1 MRHFLS
7 FVDLSPNE
15 LESVLDRAAS
25 LKAGAT
31 SDAMLDRIA
40 VMLFEKPSLR
50 TKLSFTVAARKL
62 GGEAIYFGGQEVGLG
77 YREPAADVARVVS
90 RMADVAIVRT
100 FAQATLEDFASCAT
114 IPVVNA
120 LTDNEHPCQALADLL
135 SIKEVVGDLKAA
147 RVVYVGDGNNVAS
160 SLALALASSG
170 AHYSIAS
177 PDGYDIPRS
186 VITLAERLALKTGAS
201 INEYRDAKEAVQD
214 ANIVYTDVWTSM
226 GQEDESTQRRA
237 IFADY
242 AVTPA
247 LLDLARKDVRFMH
260 DLPAHPGEEIT
271 PGLLDDPRSI
281 VFDQAENRLWAQAA
295 LLELLVDR
303 N

>member
-1 MRHFLS
+1 M
-7 FVDLSPNE
+7 
-15 LESVLDRAAS
+15 LDAS
-25 LKAGAT
+25 LPVVRRPVT
-31 SDAMLDRIA
+31 
-40 VMLFEKPSLR
+40 LR
-50 TKLSFTVAARKL
+50 TRIGFGPCCLIKS
-62 GGEAIYFGGQEVGLG
+62 GGNIRCYVGSHRG
-77 YREPAADVARVVS
+77 HAFRE
-90 RMADVAIVRT
+90 T
-100 FAQATLEDFASCAT
+100 LTAQATLEEFASCAT
-114 IPVVNA
+114 FPVVYA
-120 LTDNEHPCQALADLL
+120 LTDYEHPCQALADLL

-226 GQEDESTQRRA
+226 RQEDESTQRRA